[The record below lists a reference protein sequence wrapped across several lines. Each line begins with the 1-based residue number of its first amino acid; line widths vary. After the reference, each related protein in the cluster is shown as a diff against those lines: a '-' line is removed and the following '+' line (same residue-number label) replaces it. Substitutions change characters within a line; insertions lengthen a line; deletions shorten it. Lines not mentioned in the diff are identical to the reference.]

1 VANPDDL
8 VREFG
13 ADALRLYVM
22 YMGPLEMQKPWN
34 TRDIIGMTRFL
45 NSLWRNLTEGKID
58 AADSANEAID
68 RQMHRTIKKVAE
80 DIEGLRFN
88 TAIAELIKLNNE
100 LTGLPAIPK
109 YLAENL
115 VLMLAPFAPHTAEEL
130 WQKLGHS
137 ESLARHAWPAFDP
150 DKLVESTMELPLQVN
165 GKLRGKIVV
174 PIDAAEADILAQ
186 AANSEELK
194 SWLAGKTIRKQIY
207 VPGKLVNF
215 VIA

>member
-1 VANPDDL
+1 MANPDDL
-8 VREFG
+8 VREYG

-45 NSLWRNLTEGKID
+45 NSVWRNLTEGKID
-58 AADSANEAID
+58 ASGSVNEAID

-100 LTGLPAIPK
+100 ITGLAAVPK

-130 WQKLGHS
+130 WQRLGHTD
-137 ESLARHAWPAFDP
+137 SLARQAWPTFDP
-150 DKLVESTMELPLQVN
+150 DKLIESSMELPVQVN

-174 PIDAAEADILAQ
+174 PVDTAEAEILAQ
-186 AANSEELK
+186 AAASDELK
-194 SWLAGKTIRKQIY
+194 SWLAGKTVRKQIY

-215 VIA
+215 VVG